1 MSFQIMSLH
10 CIFPDGTRR
19 KSQIGTR
26 VSVHRI
32 LTHPV
37 IVGRSSRLRLGL
49 RMASWRGLS
58 EIVLAQ
64 LGALNFFVWAVANS
78 MSSTQLRTYTGIEY
92 IVYMYNL
99 GTAPNVQN
107 WAGFACCTPGYVVGR
122 VSARGRAARARRGGA
137 ARARAR
143 ACRRRATYR

>member
-1 MSFQIMSLH
+1 
-10 CIFPDGTRR
+10 
-19 KSQIGTR
+19 
-26 VSVHRI
+26 
-32 LTHPV
+32 
-37 IVGRSSRLRLGL
+37 
-49 RMASWRGLS
+49 MASGRGLS

-107 WAGFACCTPGYVVGR
+107 WPGFACCTPYVR
-122 VSARGRAARARRGGA
+122 T
-137 ARARAR
+137 
-143 ACRRRATYR
+143 ATPDTLRD

>member
-1 MSFQIMSLH
+1 
-10 CIFPDGTRR
+10 
-19 KSQIGTR
+19 
-26 VSVHRI
+26 
-32 LTHPV
+32 
-37 IVGRSSRLRLGL
+37 
-49 RMASWRGLS
+49 MASGRGLS

-107 WAGFACCTPGYVVGR
+107 WAGFVAHGLHTTADSPLSRGGLPAPPRYV
-122 VSARGRAARARRGGA
+122 ARGLGFAAQ
-137 ARARAR
+137 
-143 ACRRRATYR
+143 CRVAG

>member
-1 MSFQIMSLH
+1 
-10 CIFPDGTRR
+10 
-19 KSQIGTR
+19 
-26 VSVHRI
+26 
-32 LTHPV
+32 
-37 IVGRSSRLRLGL
+37 
-49 RMASWRGLS
+49 MASGWGLS

-107 WAGFACCTPGYVVGR
+107 WPGFAVCTPSLDR
-122 VSARGRAARARRGGA
+122 SARALPCLLFTVLHISLRRW
-137 ARARAR
+137 
-143 ACRRRATYR
+143 T

>member
-1 MSFQIMSLH
+1 
-10 CIFPDGTRR
+10 
-19 KSQIGTR
+19 
-26 VSVHRI
+26 
-32 LTHPV
+32 
-37 IVGRSSRLRLGL
+37 
-49 RMASWRGLS
+49 MASGRGLS

-107 WAGFACCTPGYVVGR
+107 WAGFAEVAHRIGH
-122 VSARGRAARARRGGA
+122 RARP
-137 ARARAR
+137 RAPSVGPHVLSGRLP
-143 ACRRRATYR
+143 CIV

>member
-1 MSFQIMSLH
+1 
-10 CIFPDGTRR
+10 
-19 KSQIGTR
+19 
-26 VSVHRI
+26 
-32 LTHPV
+32 
-37 IVGRSSRLRLGL
+37 
-49 RMASWRGLS
+49 MASGWGLS

-107 WAGFACCTPGYVVGR
+107 WPG
-122 VSARGRAARARRGGA
+122 RR
-137 ARARAR
+137 RLHTMRPRAR
-143 ACRRRATYR
+143 ACTVHFLSEESLTQLA

>member
-1 MSFQIMSLH
+1 
-10 CIFPDGTRR
+10 
-19 KSQIGTR
+19 
-26 VSVHRI
+26 
-32 LTHPV
+32 
-37 IVGRSSRLRLGL
+37 
-49 RMASWRGLS
+49 MASGRGLS

-107 WAGFACCTPGYVVGR
+107 LPEIADVAHL
-122 VSARGRAARARRGGA
+122 
-137 ARARAR
+137 
-143 ACRRRATYR
+143 RATALQCASTTAIRYTAAYT

>member
-1 MSFQIMSLH
+1 M
-10 CIFPDGTRR
+10 GAW
-19 KSQIGTR
+19 
-26 VSVHRI
+26 
-32 LTHPV
+32 
-37 IVGRSSRLRLGL
+37 LGL
-49 RMASWRGLS
+49 RMASGRGLS

-107 WAGFACCTPGYVVGR
+107 WPGFAVCTPMRRLRLRSLVTVR
-122 VSARGRAARARRGGA
+122 LVSYSIA
-137 ARARAR
+137 
-143 ACRRRATYR
+143 

>member
-1 MSFQIMSLH
+1 M
-10 CIFPDGTRR
+10 GAW
-19 KSQIGTR
+19 
-26 VSVHRI
+26 
-32 LTHPV
+32 
-37 IVGRSSRLRLGL
+37 LGL
-49 RMASWRGLS
+49 RMASGRGLN

-107 WAGFACCTPGYVVGR
+107 WAGFAVCTPLRMYSR
-122 VSARGRAARARRGGA
+122 VLAR
-137 ARARAR
+137 
-143 ACRRRATYR
+143 